1 MRFIKQLVEKY
12 KNKTNS
18 DRRQLLKFLLLPAST
33 IFSVS
38 YSNLVSANEV
48 IAVRVWPSE
57 DYTRITV
64 ETNNLLQ
71 ASHILLQDPYR
82 LVIDI
87 PDLQLSPQ
95 LKELLNKVLPD
106 NPHISKV
113 RVGQFTENSIRIV
126 FDLKQAIKPQVF
138 SLYPISNYKYRL
150 VFDLHSKDEEEDLIT
165 QILKPKAV
173 ENIPSISTRNNA
185 NLRENDPMKEW
196 LNGGKSSQY
205 SNRTSQDNNSPY
217 ANLRNKRLTLAI
229 DPGHGGEDPGAIGAN
244 GVREKDVVL
253 VIAKILANIASR
265 YVRVILTRDAD
276 FFVPLN
282 TRVLKARAAKADVFV
297 SIHADAF
304 TNTSAR
310 GSSVFALSEKGASS
324 SLGRMLANMENNAD
338 IIGGVNYFHSK
349 DTQRLLLG
357 LSQDAQI
364 RDSLRLGN
372 MILNNISLINPLH
385 KNKVEQAGFA
395 VLKAPDIP
403 SILVETAFIS
413 NFEEEQ
419 KLLSS
424 HFKEKMAQAIWD
436 GIRKFLRV

>member
-1 MRFIKQLVEKY
+1 MRFVKKLFEQY
-12 KNKTNS
+12 KNKTNA
-18 DRRQLLKFLLLPAST
+18 DRRQLLKFLLLPTTS
-33 IFSVS
+33 IFSCS

-48 IAVRVWPSE
+48 MAVRVWPSQ
-57 DYTRITV
+57 DYTRITI
-64 ETNNLLQ
+64 ETSELLQ
-71 ASHILLQDPYR
+71 ASHILLQEPYR
-82 LVIDI
+82 LVIDV
-87 PDLQLSPQ
+87 PDLKLSPQ
-95 LKELLNKVLPD
+95 LKELLTKVLPD
-106 NPHISKV
+106 NPHIAQV
-113 RVGQFTENSIRIV
+113 RVGQFTEDSVRIV

-138 SLYPISNYKYRL
+138 SLSPISNYKYRL
-150 VFDLHSKDEEEDLIT
+150 VFDLHSKDDEDDLIS
-165 QILKPKAV
+165 QILKPKMA
-173 ENIPSISTRNNA
+173 ENVPPLSTRNNA
-185 NLRENDPMKEW
+185 NLRENDPLKEW
-196 LNGGKSSQY
+196 LNGSKP
-205 SNRTSQDNNSPY
+205 SNRPAYNTDNETPY
-217 ANLRNKRLTLAI
+217 TNLRNRKLTLVI

-244 GVREKDVVL
+244 GLREKDVVL
-253 VIAKILANIASR
+253 SIAKILANIASR
-265 YVRVILTRDAD
+265 YVRVVLTRDAD

-282 TRVLKARAAKADVFV
+282 TRVLKARAFKADVFV

-324 SLGRMLANMENNAD
+324 SLARMLATMENNAD
-338 IIGGVNYFHSK
+338 IVGGVSYSHSK

-364 RDSLRLGN
+364 RDSLRLGSI
-372 MILNNISLINPLH
+372 ILNNISEINPLH

-419 KLLSS
+419 KLSS
-424 HFKEKMAQAIWD
+424 TYFKEKMAQAIWD